1 MPRSTKEGMEMR
13 KCLLLMFCAA
23 AFVPQSVLAIAASQA
38 WVADYVS
45 NYVARTAAE
54 VRAGT
59 TVVSSNGYTVVTAN
73 GGTTNEM
80 RLVVQDSTDA
90 ALLATNC
97 TGAATARGI
106 TNGCT
111 FVWNGA
117 GAYVNPLGAI
127 SCTSTNFVYSG
138 VGSFPTN
145 GVDRFAGWFDVYGG
159 LIQANTS
166 FSITNGMAEVGL

>member
-1 MPRSTKEGMEMR
+1 MR
-13 KCLLLMFCAA
+13 HLVMIAA
-23 AFVPQSVLAIAASQA
+23 AVAAMRCFGIAASQA

-45 NYVARTAAE
+45 NYVARTSAE

-59 TVVSSNGYTVVTAN
+59 TVAVSNGCTVVTAN
-73 GGTTNEM
+73 AGSTNEM
-80 RLVVQDSTDA
+80 RLVVQDFSDA

-97 TGAATARGI
+97 LAQAVSAGV

-127 SCTSTNFVYSG
+127 SCTSTNLVWDG
-138 VGSFPTN
+138 VASFPTN
-145 GVDRFAGWFDVYGG
+145 GVERFEGWFDVTGAR
-159 LIQANTS
+159 LQPDAS
-166 FSITNGMAEVGL
+166 FAITNGMMEVTQ